1 MSLRKARL
9 AIVAAALP
17 AFVGGA
23 SADVLSGLAGTYGN
37 ANGCKYEATGAYVDD
52 DVVILKPD
60 EYQTYV
66 TLCEFLDVRKARD
79 GSQVAMALCGHE
91 GDEAQTI
98 DFLCFVKD
106 PSGRDAFAIF
116 GQAGDPYGEV
126 EPCR

>member
-1 MSLRKARL
+1 LRGRF
-9 AIVAAALP
+9 AIVAAALS
-17 AFVGGA
+17 ALAGGA
-23 SADVLSGLAGTYGN
+23 SAEALSGLAGTYGN
-37 ANGCKYEATGAYVDD
+37 ANGCRYAASGNYVDD
-52 DVVILKPD
+52 DMVILKPD

-98 DFLCFVKD
+98 DFLRFVKD
-106 PSGRDAFAIF
+106 PSGRDAYAIF
-116 GQAGDPYGEV
+116 GQGGDSHGEV

>member
-17 AFVGGA
+17 ALAGGA
-23 SADVLSGLAGTYGN
+23 SADALSGLAGTYGN
-37 ANGCKYEATGAYVDD
+37 ASGCRYQASGNYVDD
-52 DVVILKPD
+52 DMVILKPD

-91 GDEAQTI
+91 GDEAQTVE
-98 DFLCFVKD
+98 FLRFVRD
-106 PSGRDAFAIF
+106 PSGADAFAIF
-116 GQAGDPYGEV
+116 GQGGDPYGEV
-126 EPCR
+126 EQCR